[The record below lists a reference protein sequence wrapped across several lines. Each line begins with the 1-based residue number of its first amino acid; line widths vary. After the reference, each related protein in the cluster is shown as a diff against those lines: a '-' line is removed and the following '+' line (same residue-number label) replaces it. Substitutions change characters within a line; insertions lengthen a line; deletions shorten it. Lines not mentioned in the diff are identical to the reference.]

1 MANKGLDIVQV
12 KLVMDKTLYSEEQLS
27 SPDQVVQFMRKEL
40 SEYDREVF
48 CILNCT
54 TKSQVINMNIVSMG
68 TINAS
73 LVTGREVFKSAILSN
88 ASYVILLHNHP
99 SGDPQPSHHDFL
111 VTSKLCAGGH
121 ILGIDVLD
129 HIIVGGRTG
138 KYHSMAKEGELENL
152 RTKLLEPAK
161 AVAEPL
167 FQRVGKEKHRI
178 RAMRTELFRN
188 SERSYAEE
196 RRCHILQ
203 ARRGI

>member
-1 MANKGLDIVQV
+1 MFRNSERNRSRYGETI
-12 KLVMDKTLYSEEQLS
+12 KTHEKKTY
-27 SPDQVVQFMRKEL
+27 
-40 SEYDREVF
+40 
-48 CILNCT
+48 
-54 TKSQVINMNIVSMG
+54 QVIDSNGDVWTDGSMG

-99 SGDPQPSHHDFL
+99 SGDPQPSNYDFL

-152 RTKLLEPAK
+152 RTKLLESAK

-167 FQRVGKEKHRI
+167 FQRGGKEKHRI
-178 RAMRTELFRN
+178 RR
-188 SERSYAEE
+188 
-196 RRCHILQ
+196 I
-203 ARRGI
+203 

>member
-121 ILGIDVLD
+121 ILEIDVLD

-178 RAMRTELFRN
+178 R
-188 SERSYAEE
+188 
-196 RRCHILQ
+196 RR
-203 ARRGI
+203 

>member
-1 MANKGLDIVQV
+1 MPNKGLDVVQV

-99 SGDPQPSHHDFL
+99 SGDPQPSSHDFL
-111 VTSKLCAGGH
+111 VTSKLCAGGN

-152 RTKLLEPAK
+152 RTKLLESAK

-167 FQRVGKEKHRI
+167 FQRTGKEKHRI
-178 RAMRTELFRN
+178 RRYENSTVRN
-188 SERSYAEE
+188 SEQVEGLENIFDR
-196 RRCHILQ
+196 
-203 ARRGI
+203 

>member
-1 MANKGLDIVQV
+1 MPNKGLDVVQV

-152 RTKLLEPAK
+152 RTKLLEPVK

-178 RAMRTELFRN
+178 R
-188 SERSYAEE
+188 
-196 RRCHILQ
+196 RR
-203 ARRGI
+203 

>member
-1 MANKGLDIVQV
+1 MPNKGLDVVQV

-111 VTSKLCAGGH
+111 VTSKLCAGGN

-152 RTKLLEPAK
+152 RTKLLESAK

-167 FQRVGKEKHRI
+167 FQRTGKEKHRI
-178 RAMRTELFRN
+178 RNSTVPKFGTSGRT
-188 SERSYAEE
+188 
-196 RRCHILQ
+196 
-203 ARRGI
+203 

>member
-1 MANKGLDIVQV
+1 MPNKGLDVVQV

-111 VTSKLCAGGH
+111 VTSKLCAGGN

-152 RTKLLEPAK
+152 RTKLLESAK

-167 FQRVGKEKHRI
+167 FQRTGKEKHRI
-178 RAMRTELFRN
+178 RRILF
-188 SERSYAEE
+188 SSPPAPTMSP
-196 RRCHILQ
+196 I
-203 ARRGI
+203 

>member
-73 LVTGREVFKSAILSN
+73 LAVSYTHLHMQFFLQRLLEDLLQKEITEEERVYLIVHISRTTQSGFRKQLELKKFKLF
-88 ASYVILLHNHP
+88 
-99 SGDPQPSHHDFL
+99 FL
-111 VTSKLCAGGH
+111 CIMHKE
-121 ILGIDVLD
+121 
-129 HIIVGGRTG
+129 
-138 KYHSMAKEGELENL
+138 EGEEND
-152 RTKLLEPAK
+152 KP
-161 AVAEPL
+161 
-167 FQRVGKEKHRI
+167 RVVQSKQKEI
-178 RAMRTELFRN
+178 M
-188 SERSYAEE
+188 
-196 RRCHILQ
+196 
-203 ARRGI
+203 

>member
-1 MANKGLDIVQV
+1 
-12 KLVMDKTLYSEEQLS
+12 
-27 SPDQVVQFMRKEL
+27 
-40 SEYDREVF
+40 
-48 CILNCT
+48 
-54 TKSQVINMNIVSMG
+54 MNIVSMG

-88 ASYVILLHNHP
+88 ASYVILLHNHQ

-178 RAMRTELFRN
+178 R
-188 SERSYAEE
+188 
-196 RRCHILQ
+196 RR
-203 ARRGI
+203 

>member
-1 MANKGLDIVQV
+1 MPNKGLDVVQV

-111 VTSKLCAGGH
+111 VTSKLCAGGN

-152 RTKLLEPAK
+152 RTKLLESAK

-167 FQRVGKEKHRI
+167 FQRTGKEI
-178 RAMRTELFRN
+178 LLNQALPYFT
-188 SERSYAEE
+188 
-196 RRCHILQ
+196 RCVESLVLLICMKHILE
-203 ARRGI
+203 

>member
-1 MANKGLDIVQV
+1 MGNKELDVVQV

-68 TINAS
+68 TINES

-111 VTSKLCAGGH
+111 VTAKLCAGGN

-138 KYHSMAKEGELENL
+138 AFHSMAESGQLSVLKNRGIDQ
-152 RTKLLEPAK
+152 AK
-161 AVAEPL
+161 VVAEPL
-167 FQRVGKEKHRI
+167 IQKPTKAKHKVRRI
-178 RAMRTELFRN
+178 
-188 SERSYAEE
+188 
-196 RRCHILQ
+196 
-203 ARRGI
+203 

>member
-1 MANKGLDIVQV
+1 MPNKGLDVVQV

-111 VTSKLCAGGH
+111 VTSKLCAGGN

-152 RTKLLEPAK
+152 RTKLLESAK
-161 AVAEPL
+161 AVAEPPVSEDWERKA
-167 FQRVGKEKHRI
+167 QNQEDMRI
-178 RAMRTELFRN
+178 APFRN
-188 SERSYAEE
+188 SEQVEGLEKYFR
-196 RRCHILQ
+196 
-203 ARRGI
+203 

>member
-1 MANKGLDIVQV
+1 MPNKGLDVVQV

-73 LVTGREVFKSAILSN
+73 LVTGREVFKSAILS
-88 ASYVILLHNHP
+88 HNHP

-111 VTSKLCAGGH
+111 VTSKLCAGGN

-129 HIIVGGRTG
+129 HIIVGGR
-138 KYHSMAKEGELENL
+138 
-152 RTKLLEPAK
+152 
-161 AVAEPL
+161 
-167 FQRVGKEKHRI
+167 
-178 RAMRTELFRN
+178 
-188 SERSYAEE
+188 
-196 RRCHILQ
+196 
-203 ARRGI
+203 

>member
-1 MANKGLDIVQV
+1 MGNKGLDIVQV

-111 VTSKLCAGGH
+111 VTSKLCAGGN

-178 RAMRTELFRN
+178 R
-188 SERSYAEE
+188 
-196 RRCHILQ
+196 RR
-203 ARRGI
+203 

>member
-1 MANKGLDIVQV
+1 MGNKGLDIVQV

-99 SGDPQPSHHDFL
+99 SGDPQPSNYDFWL
-111 VTSKLCAGGH
+111 HQNCV
-121 ILGIDVLD
+121 
-129 HIIVGGRTG
+129 
-138 KYHSMAKEGELENL
+138 
-152 RTKLLEPAK
+152 
-161 AVAEPL
+161 
-167 FQRVGKEKHRI
+167 RVDI
-178 RAMRTELFRN
+178 F
-188 SERSYAEE
+188 
-196 RRCHILQ
+196 
-203 ARRGI
+203 